1 MSSAHSAKPPR
12 YHQLDAMR
20 GLGCL
25 AVMWIH
31 GGWLL
36 GQMSPAG
43 RDVIAATHSNW
54 WLMHTGHAAVE
65 MFFAMSAF
73 LLWRPFTLVA
83 QTGEGRESV
92 GGYALRRVAR
102 IVPGFWIALVLIALW
117 HNTPD
122 VLTMPKGLQYFLFG
136 QNLTNATTLGGIGPA
151 WTLAV
156 EAQFYVLLAVVAF
169 ARPRGGR
176 SIKFDLAFAGGMAL
190 LAAVWRVGVI
200 GPTDHLTR
208 DNLQLVFSLP
218 THADSFAV
226 GILLATLSVRS
237 ELRPDARWA
246 KLLRQNATWVFLGGM
261 ALFLIGIRILHL
273 DSPFAIGRDQWLGR
287 AWLWVAVAT
296 LLIAPF
302 AFAPDG
308 KGIVHRL
315 LARQTVVKMGR
326 WSFGTYLWHMA
337 IFGGLGAAGMRIATP
352 SAFILFFS
360 AGVVLSFCMG
370 AVSWVVVERP
380 VVRWAARRT
389 ARHVA
394 PAPKPVPA
402 QARVA
407 LEAA

>member
-1 MSSAHSAKPPR
+1 
-12 YHQLDAMR
+12 
-20 GLGCL
+20 
-25 AVMWIH
+25 
-31 GGWLL
+31 
-36 GQMSPAG
+36 
-43 RDVIAATHSNW
+43 
-54 WLMHTGHAAVE
+54 
-65 MFFAMSAF
+65 
-73 LLWRPFTLVA
+73 
-83 QTGEGRESV
+83 V
-92 GGYALRRVAR
+92 GGYLVRRVAR
-102 IVPGFWIALVLIALW
+102 IVPGFWVALVLVALW
-117 HNTPD
+117 QHTPN
-122 VLTMPKGLQYFLFG
+122 VLTMPDGLQYFFFG

-156 EAQFYVLLAVVAF
+156 EAQFYVLLALVAA
-169 ARPRGGR
+169 ARPWAGK
-176 SIKFDLAFAGGMAL
+176 SIRFDLGFAGGMFL

-200 GPTDHLTR
+200 GPTDHLNR
-208 DNLQLVFSLP
+208 ENLQLVFSLP
-218 THADSFAV
+218 THADSFGV
-226 GILLATLSVRS
+226 GILLATLSARS
-237 ELRPDARWA
+237 ALQPDARWA
-246 KLLRQNATWVFLGGM
+246 KLLRDNATWIFLGGI
-261 ALFLIGIRILHL
+261 ALFLIGIRVLHM
-273 DSPFAIGRDQWLGR
+273 DSPFALGREQWLGR
-287 AWLWVAVAT
+287 AWLWVGVAT

-370 AVSWVVVERP
+370 AISWVVIERP

-389 ARHVA
+389 ARQTA
-394 PAPKPVPA
+394 PAPKPVTA